1 MRLSLCHPFAA
12 NIPAAPKPR
21 ARAHAAA
28 GTRRGG
34 ALALALAT
42 ALAPSPRARAAESE
56 AAPAADPAT
65 GTAVTLDDVVVQGQR
80 RRETGA
86 ALKLDAPA
94 LETPQA
100 VSTVA
105 RDTLDAQGARRLREA
120 LRNVAGVTSN
130 DVYGFFDGFNLRG
143 FNASADATY
152 LDGLLWSN
160 SMATTELSGLDRLEV
175 VKGPAS
181 GLYGQGPLSGLVN
194 LVSKR
199 PQEQRFATVDLAA
212 GSYGLREVVVD
223 ANSPLD
229 RDGRVLARLNA
240 TWRDQDFFVDF
251 SGARRKYLAPSLTW
265 NIGEASSITVLGTWQ
280 RDRINPWSPIPA
292 YGSALPNPH
301 GRLPRHRAINERD
314 APAQQSRDYDALG
327 YSFEHRFSERL
338 ILRQS
343 MRYSEFRDR
352 WDHWLF
358 VAGVAPDLRTFGRFY
373 YGPYDERGHDLRAD
387 TNLSGTLRTGAI
399 EHRWLLGYDYSERRS
414 HYTDT
419 FDPGPYDLD
428 VFTPQYGRTGLQPA
442 FINGARTDQ
451 AMRQRGVYLQDHA
464 RLGART
470 TLTVGGRWDV
480 ASSGVAAGRAEDRQF
495 SPRIGLTYAL
505 RPQLALYLNHSRSFA
520 PQANYRSFDGSA
532 LPPERGV
539 NNEIGLKLA
548 PHDGRINA
556 MLSVFEL
563 TREDMASEDPQH
575 PNYYITRG
583 EQRSRGVELEGQW
596 RPRADWELSFAYAW
610 TQAEIVR
617 DQALPSGARLAGVPR
632 HSANLWARYTVP
644 AGPLG
649 GLGLAFGAHSESER
663 MANNYEPLDP
673 VYQRP
678 FRLKGYTTF
687 DAALSYEA
695 ERWDARLNFKNL
707 FDKRYIPGGASS
719 DRTAFGEP
727 RTVVA
732 SMRWKF

>member
-1 MRLSLCHPFAA
+1 MRLSLSHPFAA
-12 NIPAAPKPR
+12 TIPVAPKAR
-21 ARAHAAA
+21 ARARLAAN
-28 GTRRGG
+28 TRRGS
-34 ALALALAT
+34 ALALALST
-42 ALAPSPRARAAESE
+42 ALAPGLRARAAEAE
-56 AAPAADPAT
+56 VAPAADAAT
-65 GTAVTLDDVVVQGQR
+65 GTAVTLDEVVVRGQR
-80 RRETGA
+80 RREAGA

-100 VSTVA
+100 VSTVT
-105 RDTLDAQGARRLREA
+105 RETLDAQGARRLGEA

-130 DVYGFFDGFNLRG
+130 DVYGFFDGFNIRG

-160 SMATTELSGLDRLEV
+160 SMATTELSGLDRVEV

-199 PQEQRFATVDLAA
+199 PQEQRFVTLDLAA
-212 GSYGLREVVVD
+212 GSYGLREVGID

-240 TWRDQDFFVDF
+240 VYRDQDFFVDF
-251 SGARRKYLAPSLTW
+251 SGAQRKYLAPSLTW
-265 NIGEASSITVLGTWQ
+265 NIGEATSITVLGTWQ

-292 YGSALPNPH
+292 YGSALANPH
-301 GRLPRHRAINERD
+301 GRLPRHLAINERD
-314 APAQQSRDYDALG
+314 APAEQNRDYDALG

-338 ILRQS
+338 VLRQS
-343 MRYSEFRDR
+343 VRYSEFHDR

-358 VAGVAPDLRTFGRFY
+358 VAGVSPDLRTFGRFY
-373 YGPYDERGHDLRAD
+373 YGPYEERGHDLRSD
-387 TNLSGTLRTGAI
+387 TSLSWTMSTGAV

-414 HYTDT
+414 SYTNT

-428 VFTPQYGRTGLQPA
+428 VFAPVYGRSGLRPA
-442 FINGARTDQ
+442 FVDDTRYDQ
-451 AMRQRGVYLQDHA
+451 AARQRGIYLQDHA
-464 RLGART
+464 KIGERT
-470 TLTVGGRWDV
+470 TLTLGGRWDV
-480 ASSGVAAGRAEDRQF
+480 ASSGVGAGRVEDRQF
-495 SPRIGLTYAL
+495 SPRAGLTYAL
-505 RPQLALYLNHSRSFA
+505 RPELAVYLNHSRSFA
-520 PQANYRSFDGSA
+520 PQGSYRSFDGSA

-548 PHDGRINA
+548 PHDGRIVA
-556 MLSVFEL
+556 MLSMFEL
-563 TREDMASEDPQH
+563 TRQDMASEDPQH
-575 PNYYITRG
+575 PNFYVTRG
-583 EQRSRGVELEGQW
+583 EQRSRGLELEGQW

-617 DQALPSGARLAGVPR
+617 DQALPAGARLAGVPR

-644 AGPLG
+644 AGPLS
-649 GLGLAFGAHSESER
+649 GLGIALGAHAESER
-663 MANNYEPLDP
+663 LANNYEPLDP

-678 FRLKGYTTF
+678 FRLKGYTTV

-695 ERWDARLNFKNL
+695 ARWDARLNFKNL

-732 SMRWKF
+732 SVQWKF